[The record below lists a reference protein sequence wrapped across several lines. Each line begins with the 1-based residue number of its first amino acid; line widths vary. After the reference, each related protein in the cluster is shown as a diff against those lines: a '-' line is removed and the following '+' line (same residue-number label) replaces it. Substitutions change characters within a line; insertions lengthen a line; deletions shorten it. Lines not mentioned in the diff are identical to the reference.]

1 MTPDPAL
8 MADLVAANHILY
20 DHGVLDA
27 FGHVSVRHD
36 KRSDRFLLARNMAP
50 GSVTADDI
58 LEFHLNGAPVDP
70 QGPRPYLERFI
81 HSEIYAARPDV
92 MAIVHSHS
100 HSVVPL
106 SISVEHRLRAVVHM
120 AGFIGP
126 EAPLFEIRDA
136 GGPATD
142 LLIRSAELGRALAKS
157 LAASNIVVMR
167 GHGSTVTAPSLPL
180 VVYRSIYAELNARY
194 QMQAMQHGPITA
206 LTAEE
211 AAACMASVE
220 DQVHR
225 PWDLWIREAAERRRI
240 GNRTLS

>member
-1 MTPDPAL
+1 MLPSPAL
-8 MADLVAANHILY
+8 VADLVAANHILY

-36 KRSDRFLLARNMAP
+36 RRSDRFLLARNMAP
-50 GSVTADDI
+50 GSVTAADI
-58 LEFHLNGAPVDP
+58 LEFHLDGSPVDP

-92 MAIVHSHS
+92 VAVVHSHS
-100 HSVVPL
+100 HSIVPL
-106 SISVEHRLRAVVHM
+106 SISAEHRLRAVVHM

-142 LLIRSAELGRALAKS
+142 LLIRSPELGRALATS
-157 LAASNIVVMR
+157 LAAHNIVVMR

-180 VVYRSIYAELNARY
+180 AVYRAVYAELNARY
-194 QMQAMQHGPITA
+194 QFQAMQHGRITA

-211 AAACMASVE
+211 AAACVASVE
-220 DQVHR
+220 GQVHR
-225 PWDLWIREAAERRRI
+225 PWELWIREAAERRRA
-240 GNRTLS
+240 REQTHS